1 MLSALRQTSTL
12 HLRLTDFRMKDMM
25 TVLLESVL
33 RFHAPA
39 RHSNWSPCSLNG
51 VTDPQ
56 KKAPDGTTIEG
67 RVQKLSEDV
76 AEDIKKC
83 AGACETY
90 LR

>member
-1 MLSALRQTSTL
+1 
-12 HLRLTDFRMKDMM
+12 MM
-25 TVLLESVL
+25 TVLLESV
-33 RFHAPA
+33 FHFPAPA
-39 RHSNWSPCSLNG
+39 HHSNPSTCSLNG

-67 RVQKLSEDV
+67 RVQKLCEEV
-76 AEDIKKC
+76 AEEIKKC

>member
-1 MLSALRQTSTL
+1 
-12 HLRLTDFRMKDMM
+12 MM

-33 RFHAPA
+33 HFPAPA
-39 RHSNWSPCSLNG
+39 HHSNWMTCSLKG

-83 AGACETY
+83 AGACDTY